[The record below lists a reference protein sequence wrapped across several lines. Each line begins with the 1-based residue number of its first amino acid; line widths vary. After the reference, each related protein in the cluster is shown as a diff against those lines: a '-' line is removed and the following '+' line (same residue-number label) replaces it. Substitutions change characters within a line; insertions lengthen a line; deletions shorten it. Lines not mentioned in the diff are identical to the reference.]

1 MLGLKMTVNFSLVLP
16 CYNEE
21 LNIIHLYEEFK
32 NIPDKNV
39 KELIFVNN
47 GSTDKTEENIDKVIN
62 QSNHEKDSNLIIKK
76 LNLSKNQGYGGG
88 IKAGLEVAEG
98 DYIGWTHADL
108 QTPLLDF
115 YKLFNL
121 IKNKKKIFGK
131 GVRTNNRGYFGLIS
145 RFHEFLASKILGYN
159 LKEIN
164 AQPKIFSKDVL
175 KLFTNMPLKWTTLD
189 TYVVYI
195 CLQNNIE
202 IVEMGVVFNNRIYGE
217 SKWQNNFSNFIKHIF
232 FNLVYLVQLRFQKN
246 K

>member
-1 MLGLKMTVNFSLVLP
+1 MILKNYETNKIKLGSNQHLLFYGKNEGLKDET
-16 CYNEE
+16 
-21 LNIIHLYEEFK
+21 I
-32 NIPDKNV
+32 
-39 KELIFVNN
+39 
-47 GSTDKTEENIDKVIN
+47 
-62 QSNHEKDSNLIIKK
+62 Q
-76 LNLSKNQGYGGG
+76 
-88 IKAGLEVAEG
+88 
-98 DYIGWTHADL
+98 
-108 QTPLLDF
+108 
-115 YKLFNL
+115 NL

-175 KLFTNMPLKWTTLD
+175 KHFTNMPLKWTTLD

-195 CLQNNIE
+195 CLKNNIE

>member
-1 MLGLKMTVNFSLVLP
+1 MSTNFSLVLP

-21 LNIIHLYEEFK
+21 LNIDHLYEEFK
-32 NIPDKNV
+32 NLPDKNLK

-47 GSTDKTEENIDKVIN
+47 GSTDKTEENIDKVII
-62 QSNHEKDSNLIIKK
+62 QSINDKNSNLIIKK
-76 LNLSKNQGYGGG
+76 INLSKNQGYGGG
-88 IKAGLEVAEG
+88 IKAGLKIARG

-108 QTPLLDF
+108 QTPLIDF
-115 YKLFNL
+115 LKLFNL

-131 GVRTNNRGYFGLIS
+131 GVRTNNRGYSGIVS
-145 RFHEFLASKILGYN
+145 RIHEFLASKILGFN

-175 KLFTNMPLKWTTLD
+175 EYFTNIPLKWTTLD

-195 CLQNNIE
+195 CLKNKIE
-202 IVEMGVVFNNRIYGE
+202 INEISVIFNNRIYGE

-232 FNLVYLVQLRFQKN
+232 FNLIYLVQLRFQNEK
-246 K
+246 KKS